1 MAEPTPKTVEEI
13 ANDAMQDIYMNVTD
27 APGIWRDY
35 DLRYVLQCILRY
47 LREAK
52 SAAGLLFKE

>member
-1 MAEPTPKTVEEI
+1 
-13 ANDAMQDIYMNVTD
+13 MQDIYMNVTD
-27 APGIWRDY
+27 ARGIWRDY
-35 DLRYVLQCILRY
+35 DLRYVLQCILRA

>member
-27 APGIWRDY
+27 ARGIWRDY
-35 DLRYVLQCILRY
+35 DLRYVLQRILRA